1 MWVENQTEKSKK
13 HQFDYKVVFL
23 TETFVDTLK
32 LYFEK
37 LEKLE
42 NPYNFLI
49 SIEVLNGAKVI
60 LSQSYPIYT
69 YNQFAVLAYDSK
81 ADKNA
86 EYALNISGLKTLAKE
101 LTMTIKFNPTN
112 STLEKGI
119 NSCIVPKVIIEAY
132 GKISEQFI

>member
-49 SIEVLNGAKVI
+49 SIEVNVLIK
-60 LSQSYPIYT
+60 YPW
-69 YNQFAVLAYDSK
+69 SK
-81 ADKNA
+81 IGYRFD
-86 EYALNISGLKTLAKE
+86 
-101 LTMTIKFNPTN
+101 
-112 STLEKGI
+112 
-119 NSCIVPKVIIEAY
+119 
-132 GKISEQFI
+132 